1 MIVTDKTE
9 LRRCVKQ
16 AVRRA
21 QVAETLLRFD
31 VQGGVLGVDALMA
44 ALPPR
49 PGTPFGP
56 DGAAVYAALSA
67 LELPARDLD
76 SARAMQGSYDRGAWL
91 REVLDAMRAQRVLAV
106 VPVERAGSAALED
119 DRISPMIVADAALLA
134 PGRYGIPFEAA
145 ARQLAGA
152 VRACGARDVLSEGL
166 DMEALRYA
174 VLPVCEEERCVL
186 HVALDGEAQVCA
198 LDALLGDFP
207 GVRAVAWAQGRAEAL
222 LIEKA
227 AHHTGLLVRLTDMAR
242 LPLALDRLGC
252 RFLPYA
258 SGAALPELMLG
269 RWLVAREQLWPLLA
283 EAYLPLARAGYPL
296 DSQKIES
303 DVNDLLT
310 GSLKALYL

>member
-1 MIVTDKTE
+1 MIITDKQE

-31 VQGGVLGVDALMA
+31 VQSGRLGVDALMA

-49 PGTPFGP
+49 PGTPFGM
-56 DGAAVYAALSA
+56 DGAAVYAALGA

-76 SARAMQGSYDRGAWL
+76 GARAMQESYDRNAWL

-106 VPVERAGSAALED
+106 VPVGQAGSASFED
-119 DRISPMIVADAALLA
+119 DRISPMIAANTALFA
-134 PGRYGIPFEAA
+134 PGRYGVPFEAA

-152 VRACGARDVLSEGL
+152 VRACGARDVLAEGL
-166 DMEALRYA
+166 GMDALRHA

-186 HVALDGEAQVCA
+186 HAALGEETQVRA
-198 LDALLGDFP
+198 LDALLRDFP
-207 GVRAVAWAQGRAEAL
+207 GVRAVAWAQSSAETL
-222 LIEKA
+222 LIETA
-227 AHHTGLLVRLTDMAR
+227 AQQTGLLVRLTDMAH

-258 SGAALPELMLG
+258 SSAALPELMLG

-283 EAYLPLARAGYPL
+283 DAYLPLARAGYPL

-303 DVNDLLT
+303 DVNDLFT

>member
-1 MIVTDKTE
+1 MIVTDKQE

-31 VQGGVLGVDALMA
+31 VQAGSLGVDALMA

-49 PGTPFGP
+49 PGTPFGM
-56 DGAAVYAALSA
+56 DGAAVYAALGA
-67 LELPARDLD
+67 LELPARDLA
-76 SARAMQGSYDRGAWL
+76 SARSMQESYDRNAWL

-106 VPVERAGSAALED
+106 VPVGQAGNAAFED
-119 DRISPMIVADAALLA
+119 DRISPMIEAEAALFA
-134 PGRYGIPFEAA
+134 PGRYGVPFEAA

-152 VRACGARDVLSEGL
+152 VRACGARDVLAEGL
-166 DMEALRYA
+166 GMDALRHT

-186 HVALDGEAQVCA
+186 HVSLEGEAQVCA
-198 LDALLGDFP
+198 LDALLRDFP
-207 GVRAVAWAQGRAEAL
+207 GVRAVAWAQGGAETL
-222 LIEKA
+222 LIETA
-227 AHHTGLLVRLTDMAR
+227 ARQTGLLVRLTEMNH
-242 LPLALDRLGC
+242 LPLALEKLGC

-283 EAYLPLARAGYPL
+283 DAYLPLARAGYPL
-296 DSQKIES
+296 DSQRIES